1 MLRGEGGES
10 LAVAYRILLAIGEA
24 TEAERLIPV
33 KWAHISGVNYN
44 TIGDSGVDFLEEF
57 SKSARVAI
65 RTTINPMGFDQNKT
79 VNLSENFTRKHK

>member
-1 MLRGEGGES
+1 MELTGEEENMLRGERGES

-44 TIGDSGVDFLEEF
+44 TCLLYTSPSPRD
-57 SKSARVAI
+57 
-65 RTTINPMGFDQNKT
+65 
-79 VNLSENFTRKHK
+79 